1 MRKQD
6 GMHLICF
13 HFGFQI
19 QTTGFSLEG
28 SGIFLGMVEKCSF
41 MCSEGLWLAHPLQM
55 AALDSHPATL
65 TSRDAADAG
74 LGWW

>member
-1 MRKQD
+1 
-6 GMHLICF
+6 
-13 HFGFQI
+13 
-19 QTTGFSLEG
+19 
-28 SGIFLGMVEKCSF
+28 MVEKCSF